1 MRSDVSSFKLSR
13 LIQPRSR
20 YFWLLVAFNLMT
32 GLLAWVSQALPLP
45 WGLRLLVAIL
55 AIGNGVLGLWALRMM
70 LRSNPPTPAPD

>member
-1 MRSDVSSFKLSR
+1 MRSSFSSFKLSH

-20 YFWLLVAFNLMT
+20 YFWLLVVFNLMT

-45 WGLRLLVAIL
+45 WGLRLLVAIF

-70 LRSNPPTPAPD
+70 LRSSPQTPAPD

>member
-20 YFWLLVAFNLMT
+20 YFWLLVTFNLMT

-45 WGLRLLVAIL
+45 WGLRLLVAVL